1 MQIAI
6 GSIDRAI
13 TVMDDLMKD
22 MIAINTI
29 CIIKETAFVALH
41 KRSADFEPIGPDY

>member
-1 MQIAI
+1 MQDNTQIAI

-29 CIIKETAFVALH
+29 
-41 KRSADFEPIGPDY
+41 